1 MAAAMTSHQQL
12 HHDRQLGPAP
22 WFHGRATE
30 TGSPAADVAA
40 CLDPGASFQCS
51 ALARNSRGKVLSS
64 PFPPH
69 EAGLCLAT
77 GEDASLA
84 GRDRIRLDACESNRG
99 SRCGGP
105 DAQVT
110 WDVDIAFP
118 AWPFGLGPVAFA
130 PWHMLSPR

>member
-1 MAAAMTSHQQL
+1 MAAAMTSHRQL

-51 ALARNSRGKVLSS
+51 ALARNSRGKVYYLR

-69 EAGLCLAT
+69 EAGLCLAA

-84 GRDRIRLDACESNRG
+84 GRDRIRLETAG
-99 SRCGGP
+99 LVVVVLMP
-105 DAQVT
+105 KVT
-110 WDVDIAFP
+110 WDVDIAFR
-118 AWPFGLGPVAFA
+118 AWPFGLAPVALA